1 METPAHKNH
10 HMKFQGLTASQVE
23 ASRKSHGFNM
33 LTPPVRE
40 PLWKLYL
47 EKFDDPVIRI
57 LIIAAALAIA
67 VGIADGKYAE
77 GIGIIIA
84 VILATSLGF
93 LNEYKASKEFDIL
106 NQVNDEAPVKAI
118 RDGAFVTVPK
128 KDIVVGDI
136 VLIEMGEEVPADGR
150 VLEAV
155 SLRLDESCLTGESG
169 TVRKAPAESEN
180 EIRHGETVY
189 SPHEVFRGTI
199 VGEGHGVIEIV
210 AVGDSTEIGSIAKPA
225 AEESGKDTPLKAQL
239 ERLSKLIG
247 VVGFLVAGLVFV
259 ALIGRGILTGELH
272 LTASQWIV
280 AGIIIGGLLVVLSR
294 IWVPVAYDAAALL
307 GFDLQ
312 RTGEDRGRSWT
323 DWLLMPLL
331 GTATLVVPLGLGWA
345 LGLLPASP
353 THWLPA
359 EAAREFVQYFMVSVT
374 IIVVAVPEGLPMSVT
389 LSLAYSMRKMTAA
402 NNLVR
407 KMHACETIGA
417 ATVICCDKTG
427 TLTLNEM
434 RVQATDFPCLVQN
447 TEPPKSHGRSYADL
461 LVAEA
466 IAANSTANLT
476 RIPGSEVQGLGN
488 PTECALLLWLEASGI
503 DYELPR
509 TDFRI
514 QSQLTFSTEHKYMGT
529 LGISPIDD
537 RRLLHVKGAPEI
549 VLERCTTLLLAE
561 GTQSMEGH
569 KSRIR
574 NDLES
579 YQKRGMRTLAFAFRE
594 ADGEG
599 DDVGESAREMTW
611 LGFVAI
617 ADPVRP
623 EVPSAVESCREA
635 GIAIKI
641 VTGDNPWTTT
651 EIARRIGLLP
661 KSPADG
667 RDHLS
672 GRAFA
677 ALSDEEA
684 LQRVKDLKILSRAR
698 PLDKLRLVQL
708 LQQRGE
714 VVAVTG
720 DGTNDAPAL
729 NYADVG
735 MAMGK
740 TGTSVAKEASDIIL
754 LDDSF
759 LSIVNAVMWG
769 RSLYENIQRFI
780 LFQLTINLAA
790 LGVAF
795 LGPFIGVEFPLTVTQ
810 MLWVNLIMDT
820 FAALALASEP
830 PHGTVMKRPPRDP
843 GEFIITRHMARRI
856 ILVGVIFLAFLVL
869 FLVHMQRKG
878 DVNEYNLSVFFT
890 VFVMLQFWNL
900 FNARCLGQNY
910 SAFSGMSRNRAFLL
924 IAGTILL
931 GQILLVQFGGAVFR
945 TVPLSFRDWL
955 LIAGGTSIVLWVGEV
970 GRWYDRRRSN
980 CEGRQDSGETR
991 PCEG

>member
-1 METPAHKNH
+1 METIAHKNH
-10 HMKFQGLTASQVE
+10 HMKFQGLTTSQIE
-23 ASRKSHGFNM
+23 ASRQNNGSNV

-93 LNEYKASKEFDIL
+93 LNEYKAGKEFDIL

-128 KDIVVGDI
+128 KDIVAGDI
-136 VLIEMGEEVPADGR
+136 VLIEMGEEIPADGR

-155 SLRLDESCLTGESG
+155 SLGVDESCLTGESG
-169 TVRKAPAESEN
+169 IVGKSAGEPGDET
-180 EIRHGETVY
+180 RHGESVY
-189 SPHEVFRGTI
+189 SPREVFRGTI
-199 VGEGHGVIEIV
+199 VGEGHGVIEIT
-210 AVGDSTEIGSIAKPA
+210 AVGDSTEIGNIAKPA

-239 ERLSKLIG
+239 ERLSRLIG

-259 ALIGRGILTGELH
+259 ALIGRGILIGDLD
-272 LTASQWIV
+272 LSASQWSV
-280 AGIIIGGLLVVLSR
+280 VGIILASLLVVLSR
-294 IWVPVAYDAAALL
+294 IWVPVAYDAAALI
-307 GFDLQ
+307 GFDVK
-312 RTGEDRGRSWT
+312 RAGEDKGRNWT
-323 DWLLMPLL
+323 GWLLMPLL
-331 GTATLVVPLGLGWA
+331 GMITLVIPLGLGWA
-345 LGLLPASP
+345 LGLLPVTPS
-353 THWLPA
+353 HWLPA
-359 EAAREFVQYFMVSVT
+359 EAARAFVQYFMVSVT

-434 RVQATDFPCLVQN
+434 RVQASDFPCLKEN
-447 TEPPKSHGRSYADL
+447 TEPPKSAGRSHADL
-461 LVAEA
+461 LVTEA

-476 RIPGSEVQGLGN
+476 RITGSEVQGLGN
-488 PTECALLLWLEASGI
+488 PTECALLLWLEQSGI
-503 DYELPR
+503 DYVPPR
-509 TDFRI
+509 SDFQV
-514 QSQLTFSTEHKYMGT
+514 QSQLTFSTERKYMGT
-529 LGISPIDD
+529 LGISSIDD

-549 VLERCTTLLLAE
+549 ILERCTTQLSSE
-561 GTQSMEGH
+561 GTQSLEVH

-579 YQKRGMRTLAFAFRE
+579 YQKRGMRTLAFAFKE
-594 ADGEG
+594 AGAEG
-599 DDVGESAREMTW
+599 DDIGESATDLTW

-623 EVPSAVESCREA
+623 EVPPAVESCREA

-661 KSPADG
+661 QSPAEGTDQ
-667 RDHLS
+667 LS
-672 GRAFA
+672 GRDFA

-684 LQRVKDLKILSRAR
+684 LQRVGDLKILSRAR

-790 LGVAF
+790 LGTAF

-843 GEFIITRHMARRI
+843 GEFIITRSMARRI
-856 ILVGVIFLAFLVL
+856 ILVGIIFLAFLIL
-869 FLVHMQRKG
+869 FLVYMERKG
-878 DVNEYNLSVFFT
+878 DVNAYNLSIFFT

-910 SAFSGMSRNRAFLL
+910 SAFSGMSRNSAFLL
-924 IAGTILL
+924 IAGAILF

-955 LIAGGTSIVLWVGEV
+955 IIVGGTSIVLWVGEV
-970 GRWYDRRRSN
+970 GRWYDRRRTN
-980 CEGRQDSGETR
+980 RRCRQDRVEAR